1 MTMERTAEDI
11 LKEAILLEMRGKAF
25 YSNVAEKTDSKS
37 AKKIFEQMAEEED
50 EHIAF
55 LSNQFQNYV
64 KTKEFLGIDDV
75 EETADDEVALKVLT
89 DELKKEITA
98 AGFEAAA
105 ISSAIDF
112 ENRAVALYAGRA
124 KEATD
129 PKEKKLYEM
138 LARWEEGHAKA
149 LNQLNDAL
157 KEDIWNDNNF
167 WPF

>member
-1 MTMERTAEDI
+1 MARTAEDI
-11 LKEAILLEMRGKAF
+11 LKEAILLEMRGKSF
-25 YSNVAEKTDSKS
+25 YTNVAEKTDSKS
-37 AKKIFEQMAEEED
+37 AKQIFEQMAAEED

-64 KTKEFLGIDDV
+64 KNKEFLGIDEV
-75 EETADDEVALKVLT
+75 EETADDEVAMKVLSE
-89 DELKKEITA
+89 ELRKEISA

-112 ENRAVALYAGRA
+112 ENRAVELYAGRA

-129 PKEKKLYEM
+129 PAEKKIYEM
-138 LARWEEGHAKA
+138 LARWEEGHAKS
-149 LNQLNDAL
+149 LNQINDAL
-157 KEDIWNDNNF
+157 KEDIWNDHNF

>member
-1 MTMERTAEDI
+1 MSRTAEDI

-25 YSNVAEKTDSKS
+25 YSNVASKTESKS
-37 AKKIFEQMAEEED
+37 AKKIFEQMASEEE

-55 LSNQFQNYV
+55 LSRQFQNFAKNHV
-64 KTKEFLGIDDV
+64 FLGIEDV
-75 EETADDEVALKVLT
+75 EETADDEAAMSILT
-89 DELKKEITA
+89 EELRKEISA
-98 AGFEAAA
+98 ASFEAAA

-112 ENRAVALYAGRA
+112 EDRAVKLYSGRA

-129 PKEKKLYEM
+129 PNEIKLYEM

-149 LNQLNDAL
+149 LHQLNEAL

-167 WPF
+167 

>member
-1 MTMERTAEDI
+1 MAKSAEDI

-25 YSNVAEKTDSKS
+25 YTNVAEKTDSKS
-37 AKKIFEQMAEEED
+37 AKKIFGQMAEEED
-50 EHIAF
+50 EHINF
-55 LSNQFQNYV
+55 LSNQFKNYQV
-64 KTKEFLGIDDV
+64 TKTFTDV
-75 EETADDEVALKVLT
+75 EDIVEEQHDEVAMKVLSE
-89 DELKKEITA
+89 ELKKEISA

-112 ENRAVALYAGRA
+112 EKRAIDLYSGRA
-124 KEATD
+124 KEAESD
-129 PKEKKLYEM
+129 MEKKVYSM

-149 LNQLNDAL
+149 LHELNEAL

>member
-1 MTMERTAEDI
+1 MARTAEDI

-25 YSNVAEKTDSKS
+25 YSSVAEKTDSKS
-37 AKKIFEQMAEEED
+37 AKKIFDQMAAEED

-55 LSNQFQNYV
+55 LSKQFQNYV
-64 KTKEFLGIDDV
+64 KNKEFIGVEDV
-75 EETADDEVALKVLT
+75 EETADDEVALQVLT
-89 DELKKEITA
+89 DELRKEITA
-98 AGFEAAA
+98 ASFEAAA

-112 ENRAVALYAGRA
+112 EHRAISLYQGRA
-124 KEATD
+124 DEATD
-129 PKEKKLYEM
+129 PLEKKIYEM

-149 LNQLNDAL
+149 LVQLNEAL